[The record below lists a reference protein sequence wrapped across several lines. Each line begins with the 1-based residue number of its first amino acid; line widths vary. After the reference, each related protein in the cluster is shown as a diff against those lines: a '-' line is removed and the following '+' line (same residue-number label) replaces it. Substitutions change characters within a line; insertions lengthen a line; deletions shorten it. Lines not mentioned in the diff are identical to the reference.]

1 MSEPNPW
8 SREAADQPMPAPQQ
22 QPPPSDDG
30 SQAWPTYPPAP
41 SSTGFEPVESSYPT
55 TDYPANYPAPYA
67 YGTSPYGTSPD
78 GTSSYGPSPYP
89 SGAAEPYPYAA
100 SPYGY
105 TATIHPQAVVA
116 LVLGVIGL
124 VVCNP
129 AGVAG
134 LLVGRKARKEILA
147 EPQRYSG
154 LGLATAG
161 WILGIVCTVLTVLLV
176 LFVTIGLAGGWDQ

>member
-1 MSEPNPW
+1 MADLSAGPQLNRFRAG
-8 SREAADQPMPAPQQ
+8 REQLP
-22 QPPPSDDG
+22 DDRLSG
-30 SQAWPTYPPAP
+30 ELS
-41 SSTGFEPVESSYPT
+41 GPVRLRHLP
-55 TDYPANYPAPYA
+55 
-67 YGTSPYGTSPD
+67 GGTSPD

-89 SGAAEPYPYAA
+89 SGAAGPYPYAA